1 MGNGIAMR
9 RQTVILTLLL
19 IGSMLIPQAVLA
31 WGQLSS
37 VSLVSLVVELWPEY
51 DRSSMLVIYRGRLA
65 DEVALP
71 ATVELRIP
79 VEAGE
84 PTAVAVADERGD
96 LFNASYETEQVGDW
110 LLIRA
115 TMDRPA
121 FQIEY
126 YAPLERRGD
135 ERRYTFTWPG
145 DYPVQE
151 MVLVFKEPLS
161 ATNVT
166 LTPAFPEAAPGPEGV
181 TVHQRQVGAMN
192 AGESL
197 QVTVAYR
204 KPDDRLT
211 VSAMPPPVQSEPVA
225 GPASSASSSQRVS
238 VRSIVGMALIGLAGA
253 LMIGGGIWWMRTQ
266 RTATAVA
273 SPSPKLQR
281 GSRGRRRRVKASPRT
296 AISDRG
302 GGFCHQCGAPL
313 AVEDRFCPRC
323 GTRAKPLDQ
332 RVS

>member
-1 MGNGIAMR
+1 MR

-19 IGSMLIPQAVLA
+19 IGGMLIPQAALA
-31 WGQLSS
+31 WAQLPS
-37 VSLVSLVVELWPEY
+37 VSLVSLIVELWPEY

-65 DEVALP
+65 DEVTLP

-79 VEAGE
+79 TNAGG
-84 PTAVAVADERGD
+84 PTAVAVANERGE
-96 LFNASYETEQVGDW
+96 LLNAPYETEPVGDW

-115 TMDRPA
+115 TMDQPA
-121 FQIEY
+121 FQVEY
-126 YAPLERRGD
+126 YAPLERQGD

-145 DYPVQE
+145 DYPIQE

-166 LTPAFPEAAPGPEGV
+166 LTPPFPEAAPGPEGV
-181 TVHQRQVGAMN
+181 TIHRWQVGSLQAD
-192 AGESL
+192 ETL
-197 QVTVAYR
+197 QVTVAYQ

-211 VSAMPPPVQSEPVA
+211 ISAMPPPVQSEPVA
-225 GPASSASSSQRVS
+225 GPSSSTPSSQRIS
-238 VRSIVGMALIGLAGA
+238 VRSILGAALIGVAVIL
-253 LMIGGGIWWMRTQ
+253 IVVGGIWWVWTQ
-266 RTATAVA
+266 RTMATAA
-273 SPSPKLQR
+273 PSPPPR
-281 GSRGRRRRVKASPRT
+281 PRRSSRGRRRKAPALPRT
-296 AISDRG
+296 SVSDQG
-302 GGFCHQCGAPL
+302 GGFCHQCGTPL